1 MTEDEAKKK
10 WCPMVRAGDVNTYGC
25 ATLAGA
31 WNSYMQKVDVDKYK
45 LIRNPKEARC
55 LASKCMMWRE
65 YVADLELYGY
75 CGLAGK
81 P

>member
-10 WCPMVRAGDVNTYGC
+10 WCPMVRDVRASN
-25 ATLAGA
+25 GA
-31 WNSYMQKVDVDKYK
+31 MEIGSGFCK
-45 LIRNPKEARC
+45 
-55 LASKCMMWRE
+55 ASECMMWRDNLDRVLTGRDIIVTDGNKRNIVKE
-65 YVADLELYGY
+65 TVPSGY